1 LLCFTFYFFRDL
13 EHYGVDR
20 VLAEISQK
28 MGQNLANV
36 FFVKQGRP
44 LSGDVLN
51 IRRHQNSIYVP
62 KMGVLVLTF
71 FHVFGPVFLGI
82 FRIFSG
88 REDYLSTF
96 KYII

>member
-1 LLCFTFYFFRDL
+1 LLCFIFYFFRDL

-20 VLAEISQK
+20 VIAYFSQK

-44 LSGDVLN
+44 FSGDVLN

-62 KMGVLVLTF
+62 KMGVLVLT
-71 FHVFGPVFLGI
+71 L
-82 FRIFSG
+82 FS
-88 REDYLSTF
+88 RF
-96 KYII
+96 